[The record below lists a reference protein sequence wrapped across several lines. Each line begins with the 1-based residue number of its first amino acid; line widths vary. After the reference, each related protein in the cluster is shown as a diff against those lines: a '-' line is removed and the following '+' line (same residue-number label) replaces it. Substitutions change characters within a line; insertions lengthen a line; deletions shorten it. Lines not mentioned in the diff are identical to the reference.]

1 MTCQADDSK
10 LMQLVYASA
19 ATVKFDDER
28 LDSLLSRARHN
39 NRFLNVTGVLL
50 FKDQTFLQVLEGKA
64 SVLKTLYE
72 KIEQDDRHTDVVQL
86 IQEPIAERNFGTWSM
101 GFVANSKEI
110 TRLPGFVDF
119 FGNHQGATFL
129 DLQNDSRRIRS
140 VLEGFRR
147 GRWRRSSR
155 AKQALGEK

>member
-1 MTCQADDSK
+1 MTCQVDDSK

-19 ATVKFDDER
+19 ATVEFDDER
-28 LDSLLSRARHN
+28 LDSLLSRARRN

-50 FKDQTFLQVLEGKA
+50 FKDQTFLQVLEGDA
-64 SVLKTLYE
+64 QVLKTLYE

-101 GFVANSKEI
+101 GFVANSEEI

-119 FGNHQGATFL
+119 FGNQQGVTFL

-147 GRWRRSSR
+147 GRWCRASR